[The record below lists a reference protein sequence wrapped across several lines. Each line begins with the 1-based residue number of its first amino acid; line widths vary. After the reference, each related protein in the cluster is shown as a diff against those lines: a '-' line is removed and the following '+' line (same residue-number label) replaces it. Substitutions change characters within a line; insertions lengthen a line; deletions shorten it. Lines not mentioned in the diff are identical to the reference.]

1 MKKLTVM
8 EETIMLAIYRLKD
21 DTYSV
26 TIHQKILEMTG
37 KDMIIGTLFNTL
49 KQLHHKGYLMKRK
62 DRPVQEKGGKSI
74 MLYQITKEGF
84 EALEQTRVMHN
95 KIWEQI
101 PKVLYRG
108 G

>member
-8 EETIMLAIYRLKD
+8 EETIMLAIYRLEKNA
-21 DTYSV
+21 YSV

-49 KQLHHKGYLMKRK
+49 KQLHHKGYLLKTTGK
-62 DRPVQEKGGKSI
+62 PAKGGKSI
-74 MLYQITKEGF
+74 RLYRISKEGS
-84 EALEQTRVMHN
+84 EALDQTRAMNN
-95 KIWEQI
+95 KIWDEI
-101 PKVLYRG
+101 PEVLYRG